1 MTRVGSKRRVSHGSA
16 ISKFEKG
23 IVPVA
28 DAQPYAKVLIY
39 GKNGKRKTRTAA
51 NSGLRTLII
60 DVNEEGTRS
69 IASYANCDVRTIKR
83 WEEFV
88 WAYWYLK
95 EGTHDYEVVIID
107 TLTQVQKI
115 CMRRVLNQAEDRDPN
130 RPPNTPE
137 RRQWNQ
143 MTETLRPYIYDF
155 RNLPMHVVFVCQER
169 LDKGSDEDEDSEVR
183 ARYVPD
189 LSPGLRGDAMS
200 AVGVMG
206 RMFVRQVRTGKK
218 KGQKE
223 KITWEPRMLVGDH
236 DDYETKDRTKQLGY
250 ITRKPSMKKIIEA
263 WATNPPEEE
272 DE

>member
-1 MTRVGSKRRVSHGSA
+1 MPRARKTGRKTSKSSA
-16 ISKFEKG
+16 IDKFAKG

-39 GKNGKRKTRTAA
+39 GRNGKRKTRTGAA
-51 NSGLRTLII
+51 SGLRTLII

-69 IASYANCDVRTIKR
+69 VASFPNCDVRTIKT

-95 EGTHDYEVVIID
+95 EADHDYEVVLID
-107 TLTQVQKI
+107 TLTQVQKL
-115 CMRRVLNQAEDRDPN
+115 CMKRVLNEAEDRDPN
-130 RPPNTPE
+130 RPPNNPE
-137 RRQWNQ
+137 RRQWGQ

-169 LDKGSDEDEDSEVR
+169 LDKGSDDDEDSEIR

-200 AVGVMG
+200 AVGIMG
-206 RMFVRQVRTGKK
+206 RMFVRPVRSGKGK
-218 KGQKE
+218 RE
-223 KITWEPRMLVGDH
+223 KVKWEARMLVGDH
-236 DDYETKDRTKQLGY
+236 DDYETKDRTNELGY
-250 ITRKPSMKKIIEA
+250 IVRNPTMKKLIEA
-263 WATNPPEEE
+263 WASGPPEEE
-272 DE
+272 EE

>member
-1 MTRVGSKRRVSHGSA
+1 MARTNRDRAIKQVEKR
-16 ISKFEKG
+16 
-23 IVPVA
+23 IVPVSEVPA
-28 DAQPYAKVLIY
+28 YVKVLLY
-39 GKNGKRKTRTAA
+39 GRNGKEKTRTAA
-51 NSGLRTLII
+51 NSGLKTLII

-69 IASYANCDVRTIKR
+69 VTSYANCYVITIKR

-88 WAYWYLK
+88 WVFWYLK
-95 EGTHDYEVVIID
+95 EGNHDYKVVIID

-115 CMRRVLNQAEDRDPN
+115 CMKRVLNQAEDRDPN

-169 LDKGSDEDEDSEVR
+169 VDKGSDDDEEGEIR

-200 AVGVMG
+200 AVGIMG
-206 RMFVRQVRTGKK
+206 RMYKRPVRTVKKVGKRK
-218 KGQKE
+218 KETIK
-223 KITWEPRMLVGDH
+223 WEARMLVGDH
-236 DDYETKDRTKQLGY
+236 EDYETKDRTYELGY
-250 ITRKPSMKKIIEA
+250 IVRQPSMKKIIKA
-263 WATNPPEEE
+263 WETNPPQEEE
-272 DE
+272 E

>member
-1 MTRVGSKRRVSHGSA
+1 MARVRQGTKRTSKTSA
-16 ISKFEKG
+16 IQKFEKG
-23 IVPVA
+23 IVPVNE
-28 DAQPYAKVLIY
+28 AQPFAKVLLY

-69 IASYANCDVRTIKR
+69 VSSYPNCEVRTIKT

-88 WAYWYLK
+88 WGYWFLK
-95 EGTHDYEVVIID
+95 EGNHDFEVVIID
-107 TLTQVQKI
+107 TLTQVQKL

-143 MTETLRPYIYDF
+143 MTETLRPYIYDY

-169 LDKGSDEDEDSEVR
+169 VDKGSDEDEDSEIK

-206 RMFVRQVRTGKK
+206 RMFVRQVRVGKGK
-218 KGQKE
+218 RE
-223 KITWEPRMLVGDH
+223 KVRWEARMLVGDH
-236 DDYETKDRTKQLGY
+236 DDYETKDRTYQLGY

-272 DE
+272 E